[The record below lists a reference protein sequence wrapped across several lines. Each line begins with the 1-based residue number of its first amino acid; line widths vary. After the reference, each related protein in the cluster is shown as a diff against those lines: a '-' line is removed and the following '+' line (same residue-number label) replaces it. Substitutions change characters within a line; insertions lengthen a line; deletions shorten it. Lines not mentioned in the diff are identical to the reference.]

1 MKRDLDLV
9 RKILQWMEAQDQGR
23 NVGWKIEIEDHTD
36 EQIGYHAHL
45 MAQAGLILAADRTYT
60 DSHTPYSIPLS
71 ITWAG
76 HEFLAAAASDTI
88 WAKAKEHVLKP
99 AAGATFPVLLEWLK
113 MEAKARL
120 GLP

>member
-9 RKILQWMEAQDQGR
+9 RKLLQWMEAQPEGR
-23 NVGWKIEIEDHTD
+23 NVGWKIEIPGYTD
-36 EQIGYHAHL
+36 EQIGYHAHI
-45 MAQAGLILAADRTYT
+45 MGQAGLILAADRTYME
-60 DSHTPYSIPLS
+60 SHTPYAVPTS

-76 HEFLAAAASDTI
+76 HEFLAAAANDTI
-88 WAKAKEHVLKP
+88 WASAKETVLKP
-99 AAGATFPVLLEWLK
+99 AVGATVPVLLEWLK